1 MGNEKDRLIGFIVL
15 GTLAGGL
22 GLYWVIR
29 GIWWIMPKLL
39 FVGAP
44 IAILSLV
51 VAGIL
56 YLGVLKNKIQ
66 EAPQKEHEQSFYNRV
81 SFRGAIFIHIFLM
94 AITVWFVQSNTPQVR
109 VDDKGK
115 EQGMV
120 ILYPELHYGYNDFAK
135 AWQKSSIF
143 EAQSKAAFNSEFFDG
158 FYINLILLLSVGIF
172 GPGLFLFITR
182 KLEINE
188 KNRVEVFFRKSTQEM
203 QRLHLEELNAFKEK
217 KKLEVEHLNKEL
229 IFCRNENEELKNH
242 QYREKAKAEFLE
254 KDQDIKTGA
263 GILDGDD
270 IL

>member
-1 MGNEKDRLIGFIVL
+1 MGNEKDRLVGFIVI
-15 GTLAGGL
+15 GTLAGGV
-22 GLYWVIR
+22 GLYWVTC

-39 FVGAP
+39 FVGVP

-51 VAGIL
+51 VAGLL

-66 EAPQKEHEQSFYNRV
+66 EASQKDHEQSFYNRV
-81 SFRGAIFIHIFLM
+81 SFRAVIFIQIFLM

-109 VDDKGK
+109 IDDKGQ

-135 AWQKSSIF
+135 AWQRSSIF
-143 EAQSKAAFNSEFFDG
+143 EAQSKAAFNLEFFDG

-182 KLEINE
+182 KLELNE
-188 KNRVEVFFRKSTQEM
+188 KNRVEVFFRESNKEM
-203 QRLHLEELNAFKEK
+203 RRLHLEELNAFKEK
-217 KKLEVEHLNKEL
+217 KKQEAEHLNKEMM
-229 IFCRNENEELKNH
+229 FFRKENEELKTRH
-242 QYREKAKAEFLE
+242 SREKAKAEFLE
-254 KDQDIKTGA
+254 KDQGIKTGA
-263 GILDGDD
+263 GVLDGDD